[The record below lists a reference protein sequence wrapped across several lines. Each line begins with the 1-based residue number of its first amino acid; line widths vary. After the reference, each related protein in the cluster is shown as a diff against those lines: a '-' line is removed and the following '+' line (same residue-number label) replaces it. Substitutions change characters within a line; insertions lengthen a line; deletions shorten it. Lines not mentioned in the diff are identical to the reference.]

1 MHHIGPDFRPVPPWM
16 KKYILGTLSS
26 LLMMKK
32 YKSKNKKVN
41 LIGEKLAQDFR
52 VWEQHELLSIVQNQ
66 VERSPWIV
74 PRSCMLPYNGIS
86 LSREI
91 SCERRTTPPPAEP
104 YAVASTS
111 TLSTP
116 IITKQTEIFRHLL
129 REVKKLTSHVEE
141 ESSDHD
147 NDNDNFFMWYLWN
160 ISYNVLPDV
169 KVDFENKLL
178 IRAYKDAIKSHR

>member
-16 KKYILGTLSS
+16 KKYILGTLGTL
-26 LLMMKK
+26 LLMKT
-32 YKSKNKKVN
+32 YRSKNKKVN

-52 VWEQHELLSIVQNQ
+52 VWEQHELVSIVQNQ
-66 VERSPWIV
+66 VERSPRIV

-116 IITKQTEIFRHLL
+116 MITKQTEIFRHLL

-141 ESSDHD
+141 ENSDQKLRD
-147 NDNDNFFMWYLWN
+147 EWKRVAMVLDRFFMIIFLGGTFGTYL
-160 ISYNVLPDV
+160 IM
-169 KVDFENKLL
+169 FCQM
-178 IRAYKDAIKSHR
+178 